1 MRQEY
6 ERITAELMNI
16 NGSVSTTVLL
26 LIEIMELTVLI
37 VTYKQKESWFLLLVT
52 YKINFIAESRHF
64 FAQFWFSVLGYE
76 V

>member
-16 NGSVSTTVLL
+16 NGSVSSNILRFV
-26 LIEIMELTVLI
+26 EIMELTVLI
-37 VTYKQKESWFLLLVT
+37 ERSRFPLLVT

-64 FAQFWFSVLGYE
+64 FAQFWFSVLGYL